1 MEINRN
7 NYEAWFLDYAEGNLS
22 AEQVADLLLF
32 VEEHPDLKE
41 EFEEDFGDIVLEPET
56 ISFDLKDSLKREGES
71 SLITAENVE
80 DYIISNLEGLL
91 DAPEKQALAA
101 FLKANP
107 QFQADRALYAKVYL
121 EADTSIQYPHKAR
134 LKKRAA
140 IVPLF
145 VRYAAAAAVAIFLM
159 VFGWT
164 TWKEDPTSVE
174 VAGVTNENPT
184 TTEETPRDFIP
195 YTELAKAD
203 APEEEELVPETNED
217 EATQV
222 VEVAEKEVAP
232 TQPKLKENITTPE
245 PKVVE
250 KPSVQ
255 MAEEKPEP
263 KSSPEEKEIDEPN
276 QQEDKVV
283 TIAAA
288 DKPEETKP
296 LEKKVTAKKTAQK
309 PLTVAEYAGRRVKKD
324 VLKKEQI
331 RDGRLRENDLA
342 NGVAMGMG
350 AMSKKDV
357 RFKDRSNDKS
367 MSYTVSIGGFGFS
380 RTKSKK

>member
-1 MEINRN
+1 MEINRD

-32 VEEHPDLKE
+32 IEKHPDLQE

-56 ISFDLKDSLKREGES
+56 VEFQHKDNLKREGFS
-71 SLITAENVE
+71 GLITVENVE

-101 FLKANP
+101 FLKTNP

-121 EADTSIQYPHKAR
+121 QADASIQYPHKAR

-164 TWKEDPTSVE
+164 TWSGDSTSVE
-174 VAGVTNENPT
+174 IAEVTNENPAT
-184 TTEETPRDFIP
+184 IDESPKDFIP
-195 YTELAKAD
+195 YTELAKED
-203 APEEEELVPETNED
+203 APDEVSPEQDFEEEVAEPI
-217 EATQV
+217 
-222 VEVAEKEVAP
+222 EVAEKEN
-232 TQPKLKENITTPE
+232 KLEE
-245 PKVVE
+245 PKERNEVPAHQVVK
-250 KPSVQ
+250 KPAVQ
-255 MAEEKPEP
+255 MVEQKPEP
-263 KSSPEEKEIDEPN
+263 KSTPKDKIVDEPN
-276 QQEDKVV
+276 QQEDKEV

-288 DKPEETKP
+288 DEPKEEKPSTNKVIKKSDKKP
-296 LEKKVTAKKTAQK
+296 M
-309 PLTVAEYAGRRVKKD
+309 TVAEYAGRRVKKD
-324 VLKKEQI
+324 VLKKDRVQ
-331 RDGRLRENDLA
+331 DGRFRENDLA

-350 AMSKKDV
+350 AVSKRDV
-357 RFKDRSNDKS
+357 RFKDKSNDKEV
-367 MSYTVSIGGFGFS
+367 SYSVNIGGFGFS